1 MFVITEENCTK
12 CKLLKQMIGDKI
24 ISTQFV
30 KASEN
35 MGLCRELGIKTI
47 PALVKDDK
55 TVVFE
60 LEDIVTEL
68 EK

>member
-30 KASEN
+30 KASN
-35 MGLCRELGIKTI
+35 NLDLCRELGIKTI

>member
-24 ISTQFV
+24 ISTQFI

-35 MGLCRELGIKTI
+35 MDLCRELGIKAI
-47 PALVKDDK
+47 PALVNGDK
-55 TVVFE
+55 IIFE
-60 LEDIVTEL
+60 LEDIVAEI
-68 EK
+68 EKA